1 MIYLGSKGRLA
12 KHLLPIILKNRKP
25 EQWYIEPF
33 VGGGNM
39 IANVDGRRI
48 GYDANPFTIKALEFI
63 RDGVLPTNNTEFTE
77 DDYNY
82 WKRAVKDG
90 ANPTGLAAYALF
102 SFSFGGKFAG
112 GWARNRKNT
121 DYVAQQYRS
130 CTKQKALLKG
140 VILAV
145 TDYKKIKLQ
154 INSIIYCDPPYAKTT
169 GYKDTINH
177 DDFWEWCREKAAE
190 GHKVYISEYNA
201 PDDFVCLWE
210 KEQRVVMS
218 NTGNSKNLKSVER
231 LFIHESQAGEYK

>member
-1 MIYLGSKGRLA
+1 MIYMGSKGRLA

-39 IANVDGRRI
+39 IANVDGRRV
-48 GYDANPFTIKALEFI
+48 GYDANPLAIKALEFI
-63 RDGVLPTNNTEFTE
+63 RDEELPTNNSEFTE
-77 DDYNY
+77 SDYRY
-82 WKRAVKDG
+82 CQQAVRAG
-90 ANPTGLAAYALF
+90 ATPTGMVAYALF

-112 GWARNRKNT
+112 GWARDENNR
-121 DYVAQQYRS
+121 DYVAQQYRANS
-130 CTKQKALLKG
+130 KQKNLLQG
-140 VILAV
+140 VELEVAKYHEL
-145 TDYKKIKLQ
+145 TPP

-169 GYKDTINH
+169 GYKDAINH
-177 DDFWEWCREKAAE
+177 DDFWEWCREKTAE
-190 GHKVYISEYNA
+190 GHKVFISEYNA